1 MQSGGVH
8 EFSNILRAIWE
19 TRMIEPERVIF
30 DRKIKT
36 GGQTIGNNT
45 RDIKELKMWRKSR

>member
-45 RDIKELKMWRKSR
+45 RDIKELKLWRKSR